1 MKKLIQGKELKVL
14 LIALI
19 VVGLGIVVC
28 GISAIL
34 IKNKSANK
42 IVTNQDTS
50 LNQSTVEISAVYLV
64 PINGGQ
70 VTKQDLTNHPEILP
84 VTDFEA
90 LSSHTK
96 NWVAIWIDKD
106 AVNLLPRG
114 WLYEEP
120 QKYYPIIMVGYNNAL
135 YSMREKLGMP
145 ITGPKVDWSKY
156 QLEPGFSAWMIKT
169 DEPDSISAFMK
180 GYTET
185 VTAERILDVSD
196 DLLKKSL
203 SIIEYRNTQYGFSF
217 SLPESWKGYSIVED
231 KWEGSA
237 LGGDVTV
244 EQGPIILI
252 RHPQWTLANPRQ
264 DIPIMIFS
272 LNQWGSL
279 QLGKFHIG
287 AAPIGPKELGRN
299 SKYVFALP
307 ARYNY
312 AFPTGFEEV
321 EQILENNPLDA
332 F

>member
-19 VVGLGIVVC
+19 VAGLGIVVC
-28 GISAIL
+28 GIPAIL
-34 IKNKSANK
+34 IKNKSAN
-42 IVTNQDTS
+42 
-50 LNQSTVEISAVYLV
+50 
-64 PINGGQ
+64 
-70 VTKQDLTNHPEILP
+70 
-84 VTDFEA
+84 
-90 LSSHTK
+90 
-96 NWVAIWIDKD
+96 
-106 AVNLLPRG
+106 
-114 WLYEEP
+114 
-120 QKYYPIIMVGYNNAL
+120 
-135 YSMREKLGMP
+135 
-145 ITGPKVDWSKY
+145 
-156 QLEPGFSAWMIKT
+156 
-169 DEPDSISAFMK
+169 
-180 GYTET
+180 
-185 VTAERILDVSD
+185 
-196 DLLKKSL
+196 KKSL
-203 SIIEYRNTQYGFSF
+203 SIIEYRNTQYSFSF

-272 LNQWGSL
+272 LNQWGSVL
-279 QLGKFHIG
+279 LGKFHIG